1 MDNSHQAKRRFAGLT
16 SLQAILTSASI
27 VAVLGGWGLISLA
40 GQNAQT
46 EAGETSSAT
55 TTTTDSAQAAPT
67 PAAPFEATGR
77 LRPRHGGET
86 LGDQPGWFSPD
97 QAPGS
102 QSTLPRTRS
111 SQ

>member
-1 MDNSHQAKRRFAGLT
+1 MDNSRQAKRRFAGLT
-16 SLQAILTSASI
+16 SLKAILTSASI
-27 VAVLGGWGLISLA
+27 VAVLGGWGLISVA
-40 GQNAQT
+40 SQNAPAD
-46 EAGETSSAT
+46 AGETAT
-55 TTTTDSAQAAPT
+55 TTVTDSAQAIPT

-86 LGDQPGWFSPD
+86 FGDQPGLVSPD